1 MTESTIQMV
10 GVAVPTLRELRAAIL
25 MNGDPDAAVGAL
37 RDAGYAGGD
46 AVHAAFEAWLAE
58 DTEVGADRMD
68 AGELSLAEFGDRTAK
83 FFRDAGWGTV
93 TFSQDES
100 EGVAIV
106 DIEDCWEGPVSGDT
120 GCQITTG
127 LLASFFGLIA
137 GYPIAVL
144 ETECCSGGSSRC
156 RFFLGNGE
164 VMAAKWEELAS

>member
-1 MTESTIQMV
+1 MTESTMQMV

-25 MNGDPDAAVGAL
+25 TSGDPEAAVSAL
-37 RDAGYAGGD
+37 REAGYAGGD
-46 AVHAAFEAWLAE
+46 AVHTAFEAWLSE
-58 DTEVGADRMD
+58 DTAAGGGHVD
-68 AGELSLAEFGDRTAK
+68 AGDLSLAEFGDRTAK

-93 TFSQDES
+93 TFSQDEA

-127 LLASFFGLIA
+127 LLASFFGLVA

-156 RFFLGNGE
+156 RFLLGNAE
-164 VMAAKWEELAS
+164 VMAAKWEELAH